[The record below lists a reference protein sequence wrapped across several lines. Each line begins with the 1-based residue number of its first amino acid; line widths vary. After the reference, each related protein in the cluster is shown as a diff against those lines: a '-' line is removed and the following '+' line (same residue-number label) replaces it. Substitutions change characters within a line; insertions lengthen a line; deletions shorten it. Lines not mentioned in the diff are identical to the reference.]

1 MEMIKDRM
9 EFKLR
14 RGSVKVN
21 IELEEKLQI
30 EAERLS
36 LEKEK
41 LKKKLE
47 VETAKQGMKSNTV
60 KLPKLDFNKFG
71 GELLKWQEFWDSFES
86 AIHSNA
92 SLNPVEKMNYL
103 RAKLEGEAE
112 EVISGLTLT
121 NANYEEAIRLLQ
133 KRFGQNEIIINAH
146 YTSLMDMPASSSST
160 SALQDGQEWTVQLLR
175 DKLHRF
181 ITNRENAERQ
191 CGIKDDSKHTARSM
205 WLTSED
211 KEGKTTTETL
221 FSVTKPPKDQK
232 VRRRDICVYCQG
244 KHWSD
249 ECKK

>member
-1 MEMIKDRM
+1 MLE
-9 EFKLR
+9 
-14 RGSVKVN
+14 
-21 IELEEKLQI
+21 IERQKAEIEHRKLQI

-47 VETAKQGMKSNTV
+47 VETAKQGIKSNTV

-71 GELLKWQEFWDSFES
+71 GELLKWQDFWDSFES

-133 KRFGQNEIIINAH
+133 NRFGQNEIIINAH
-146 YTSLMDMPASSSST
+146 YSSLMDMPSSSSST
-160 SALQDGQEWTVQLLR
+160 SALRTSYDSIEKHLR
-175 DKLHRF
+175 SLQALGEDLDLH
-181 ITNRENAERQ
+181 
-191 CGIKDDSKHTARSM
+191 
-205 WLTSED
+205 
-211 KEGKTTTETL
+211 
-221 FSVTKPPKDQK
+221 
-232 VRRRDICVYCQG
+232 
-244 KHWSD
+244 
-249 ECKK
+249 